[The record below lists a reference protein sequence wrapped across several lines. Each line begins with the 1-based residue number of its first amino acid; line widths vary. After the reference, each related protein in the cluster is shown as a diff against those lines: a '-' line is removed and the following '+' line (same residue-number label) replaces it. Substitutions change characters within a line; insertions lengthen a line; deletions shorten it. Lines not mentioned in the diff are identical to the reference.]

1 MKVIQNGKIFF
12 STSMILFS
20 AAAYSQIGI
29 NNKSPYVTLDITAK
43 NETGTTSNVDGLL
56 IPRVDRQRAQ
66 SMVGI
71 PVSTLIYIN
80 DATTGLA
87 VGQAENINSTGYY
100 FYDESVW
107 IKLIPLSNTNIYNTN
122 GFLTENRVVTQRDYT
137 LSFTGSAVN
146 AFSVDGSTFSVDAAN
161 QRVGIG
167 TNKPLQRFT
176 VIDGNS
182 STNLYQVIASFMNT
196 NLTGGLGIGST
207 GIQTVGSNANLD
219 LTLNAKGKGNITMQT
234 ADGVAGNVG
243 IGTSVP
249 QKKLHINGS
258 MQLTNELN
266 VGGNGNISGTAGTSG
281 QVLTSNGA
289 GVAPSWVT
297 AAGNINIYNSNGSL
311 AEDRTVTQ
319 ADKKLTFTGN
329 MANMFSIDENTFSVD
344 AGNHRIGIGT
354 VTPQTKLDLL
364 TPNNSYGLQ
373 HSNGTVKLRSF
384 IGTDASW
391 LGNYSNHPL
400 YLMTGN
406 SARVGI
412 DPSGNVG
419 IGTLTPDTK
428 LHVAGGAKIESLPL
442 STSTS
447 DVALVADAS
456 GTIKKRR
463 NDVQGITR
471 AYLSQN
477 KLTGPGLSSINR
489 LTGFTAI
496 DNLGS
501 YFNTASGYFT
511 APDTGMYRISMTV
524 SSKFIDPNQNIS
536 SISNVMF
543 GFVDGTSNNWVMC
556 FSVPSSYIKGDFGTG
571 INNVGVAN
579 TFLGICQLTAGKTYY
594 FGATGGLTLISNP
607 TTPSGAGVGSYFE
620 IQLLNNN

>member
-1 MKVIQNGKIFF
+1 MKLIQNGQTFL
-12 STSMILFS
+12 SAGMILFS
-20 AAAYSQIGI
+20 LSVYSQIGI
-29 NNKSPYVTLDITAK
+29 NTPSSAATLDIKAK

-56 IPRVDRQRAQ
+56 IPRVDRQRAE
-66 SMVGI
+66 SMLGV
-71 PVSTLIYIN
+71 PASTLIYIN
-80 DATTGLA
+80 NATTGFG
-87 VGQAENINSTGYY
+87 VGQAANITSTGYY
-100 FYDESVW
+100 FYDGSAWV
-107 IKLIPLSNTNIYNTN
+107 KLIDPNNLNIYNSN
-122 GFLTENRVVTQRDYT
+122 GFLTENRLVNQLTYQ
-137 LSFTGSAVN
+137 LAFIGSAEN
-146 AFSVDGSTFSVDAAN
+146 AFSIDRNTFSVDAAN
-161 QRVGIG
+161 HRVGIG
-167 TNKPLQRFT
+167 SINPVQRLT
-176 VIDGNS
+176 VVDGDT
-182 STNLYQVIASFMNT
+182 TNLYQVIASFMNA

-207 GIQTVGSNANLD
+207 GIQTVGSTSNLD
-219 LTLNAKGKGNITMQT
+219 LTLNAKGKGNIIMQT

-266 VGGNGNISGTAGTSG
+266 VGGNATVSGTAGTSG

-289 GVAPSWVT
+289 GIAPSWTT
-297 AAGNINIYNSNGSL
+297 AAANINIYNSNGTIK
-311 AEDRTVTQ
+311 EDRTVTQ
-319 ADKKLTFTGN
+319 ENKSLTFTGTTT
-329 MANMFSIDENTFSVD
+329 NMFSVDGTTFSID
-344 AGNHRIGIGT
+344 ALNKRVGIGT
-354 VTPQTKLDLL
+354 SNPQTKLDV
-364 TPNNSYGLQ
+364 TTSNNSYGIQ
-373 HSNGTVKLRSF
+373 HSNGTVKLRSY
-384 IGTDASW
+384 IGTDAAW
-391 LGNYSNHPL
+391 LGNYSSHSL
-400 YLMTGN
+400 YFMTGN
-406 SARVGI
+406 SVRLGI
-412 DPSGNVG
+412 DTSGNVG
-419 IGTLTPDTK
+419 IGTMTPDTK

-447 DVALVADAS
+447 DVALVADAG

-471 AYLSQN
+471 AYLAQN

-501 YFNTASGYFT
+501 YFNTTSGYFT

-524 SSKFIDPNQNIS
+524 SSKFTDPNQNIS

-607 TTPSGAGVGSYFE
+607 TTLSGAGVGSYFE